1 MKTKIRSYSDNATDF
16 YTRKIPEGGWNY
28 IFWLVNLIASVLK
41 KDEHHYPQ
49 VVLQEHK
56 YTEKAKREIRY
67 FNGNLKISSDDS
79 GEK

>member
-1 MKTKIRSYSDNATDF
+1 M
-16 YTRKIPEGGWNY
+16 
-28 IFWLVNLIASVLK
+28 VNLIASVLK

-49 VVLQEHK
+49 MVLQEHK
-56 YTEKAKREIRY
+56 YTEKAKREIKY